1 MGSARVCDLTP
12 DVADLPPDLTG
23 PLPPRRRVRLAL
35 EILAAY
41 CWIRRLLFRNHFST
55 VLAGMR
61 DPSGVRDVSPPD
73 AAVLRVTYL
82 RAARL
87 ARAVQRTL
95 KFVPADGRCLM
106 QALVLTA
113 LLARRGIDTK
123 LLIGVNQGDEFQ
135 AHSWVEYS
143 GYALLPDSQG
153 IYHVLAEL

>member
-23 PLPPRRRVRLAL
+23 PLPPRRRVLLAF
-35 EILAAY
+35 EILATY
-41 CWIRRLLFRNHFST
+41 FWVRLRLFRTEFPT
-55 VLAGMR
+55 ALIGMR
-61 DPSGVRDVSPPD
+61 DGGRPPEERL
-73 AAVLRVTYL
+73 AHELRVTYL

-95 KFVPADGRCLM
+95 RFVPADGRCLM

-113 LLARRGIDTK
+113 LLARRGIYTK